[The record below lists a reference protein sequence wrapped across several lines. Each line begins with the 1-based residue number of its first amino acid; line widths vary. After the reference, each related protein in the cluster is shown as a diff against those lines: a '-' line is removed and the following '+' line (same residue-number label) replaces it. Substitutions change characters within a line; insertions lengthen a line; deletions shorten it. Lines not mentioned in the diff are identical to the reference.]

1 MSAYSTLTH
10 HTAPIHSSEW
20 VQHVVLLV
28 AILNSVVMRLL
39 STHWAVCIDCPL
51 YVPMVSDEVSSDGY
65 A

>member
-1 MSAYSTLTH
+1 MFAYSTLTR
-10 HTAPIHSSEW
+10 HTAPIHISEW

-39 STHWAVCIDCPL
+39 STHWAVCIDSTL